1 MYLVITRKNSQ
12 HFFTLAL
19 NNGAVYATPVDSS
32 GMVTPITKN
41 LLNPAEYYKKRS
53 EIKN

>member
-12 HFFTLAL
+12 QIILPL
-19 NNGAVYATPVDSS
+19 NNGSVYATPVDSS
-32 GMVTPITKN
+32 GMVTPITKY